1 MSPQLLMKVYSYS
14 SGTAVKKN
22 LVLMRVELI
31 VGGMYIS
38 EKRSCTVKSMIVSNV
53 MIKVRF
59 RVVLFGRLWIFQQ

>member
-1 MSPQLLMKVYSYS
+1 
-14 SGTAVKKN
+14 
-22 LVLMRVELI
+22 MRVELI